1 MILLSHEDDLL
12 KSWRHRFGGADGV
25 FSNQSRP
32 GDLQNDHCQVEPDRL
47 RPKGASTAVLGDGRM
62 WKAYCSEVPG
72 RHLKCRSIRF
82 FQKCVGNEQQTK
94 YLMNFA
100 AGNSWMLNCR

>member
-47 RPKGASTAVLGDGRM
+47 IRPKGASTAVLGDGRM
-62 WKAYCSEVPG
+62 WKANCSEVPG
-72 RHLKCRSIRF
+72 RHLKCRPIRF
-82 FQKCVGNEQQTK
+82 LRNVLGT
-94 YLMNFA
+94 
-100 AGNSWMLNCR
+100 SSR